1 MSMSVLPHP
10 SVVPLPSNDGSGTTD
25 IGDEKPSVMLYAP
38 HLLPAVQHYIHD
50 HAARL
55 QRYRPVLA
63 GRRRVDGISVAGFP
77 NYTFDDGW
85 AGRARECRYLMTG
98 RDGGIEAFVRRHNVR
113 LIHAHFG
120 PAGSEIMHVASRFGI
135 PLVVTFHGWD
145 AKIGEERLGRITPYE
160 RLYRRRLPRLL
171 QQAREVI
178 TVSAAWRER
187 LVSLG
192 CPPEKLRTAY
202 LGVDSA
208 FFDGARGDFDIGS
221 IIYVGRLVKRKGV
234 HTLLEAMGLLRDRGI
249 DATLTVVGDGP
260 EMASLQAQSAEHRLP
275 VRFLGMQTQA
285 DVRKMLRQ
293 ASVLCA
299 PSTTA
304 GGEVQEALGLV
315 LLEAQAMC
323 IPVVATHNGGI
334 PEAVEDGRTGILVAQ
349 DAPDALADALARL
362 IGDKALNRAFGEAA
376 RQRVCER
383 FDVAKGYRAME
394 YLYDRILEERI
405 R

>member
-1 MSMSVLPHP
+1 MAHAAAA
-10 SVVPLPSNDGSGTTD
+10 PLQSGTAAVARTVQ
-25 IGDEKPSVMLYAP
+25 DEKPVVLLYAP
-38 HLLPAVQHYIHD
+38 HLVPAQQHYIHD
-50 HAARL
+50 HAVRL
-55 QRYRPVLA
+55 QRYRAVLA
-63 GRRRVDGISVAGFP
+63 GRRKVAGISIADFP
-77 NYTFDDGW
+77 HYTFGADW
-85 AGRARECRYLMTG
+85 AGRAREFRYLFTG
-98 RDGGIEAFVRRHNVR
+98 REPGIEAFIRRHNVR

-120 PAGSEIMHVASRFGI
+120 PAGSEIMQVAARLGI

-187 LVSLG
+187 LLSLG
-192 CPPEKLRTAY
+192 CPPDKLRTAY

-208 FFDGARGDFDIGS
+208 FFDGARGDFDPGAV
-221 IIYVGRLVKRKGV
+221 IYVGRLVKRKGV
-234 HTLLEAMGLLRDRGI
+234 HTLLDAMRLLRDRHI
-249 DATLTVVGDGP
+249 DATLTIVGDGP

-275 VRFLGMQTQA
+275 VRFTGMQTQA
-285 DVRKMLRQ
+285 DVRKLLRQ

-323 IPVVATHNGGI
+323 IPVVATRNGGI
-334 PEAVEDGRTGILVAQ
+334 PEAVEDGRTGLLVAQ
-349 DAPDALADALARL
+349 DAPEALADALARL
-362 IGDKALNRAFGEAA
+362 ITDKPLNRAFGEAA
-376 RQRVCER
+376 RQRVSER
-383 FDVAKGYRAME
+383 FDVAKGYTAME
-394 YLYDRILEERI
+394 QLYDRILGEGLR
-405 R
+405 